1 MRTVFVTGASSAM
14 GQRIV
19 AKLCR
24 DHRIL
29 ALVHRA
35 PLSVEGENI
44 IPVTG
49 DLLDPSSYAA
59 SVSQAD
65 VILHM
70 AGLTHSQ
77 HYGAY
82 EKVNHEGTSLLLSTC
97 RKDQRFIY
105 ISSRC
110 IGASGGAYSH
120 SKEKAEQAVM
130 AHGLRYTIIRPS
142 EIYGSKG
149 GEGIDALIQLA
160 LKYRVVVDFR
170 WDGSVTYSPVS
181 VDEFSGLMDRVVR
194 RDIRGKAV
202 YTVCNR
208 AVYHAESIRAALE
221 ESLQRRVFRL
231 PVPVRLLMNL
241 QRFRFPLPFKRDQL
255 ARLVMSKSNNVH
267 LVCEDYNFAP
277 EDFLTFIKSQG
288 SDLRGRRVA

>member
-49 DLLDPSSYAA
+49 DLLDPSIYAA
-59 SVSQAD
+59 SVRQAD

-77 HYGAY
+77 HDGAY

-97 RKDQRFIY
+97 RKDQRFIN

-142 EIYGSKG
+142 EVYGSKG
-149 GEGIDALIQLA
+149 GEGIDALIRLA
-160 LKYRVVVDFR
+160 LKYP
-170 WDGSVTYSPVS
+170 G
-181 VDEFSGLMDRVVR
+181 EISGERRYIPCVIVR
-194 RDIRGKAV
+194 PIMLNP
-202 YTVCNR
+202 Y
-208 AVYHAESIRAALE
+208 ALPWKNHC
-221 ESLQRRVFRL
+221 SAGCFDCLY
-231 PVPVRLLMNL
+231 
-241 QRFRFPLPFKRDQL
+241 RF
-255 ARLVMSKSNNVH
+255 A
-267 LVCEDYNFAP
+267 C
-277 EDFLTFIKSQG
+277 
-288 SDLRGRRVA
+288 